1 MSSRIR
7 YGYGY
12 PLKIGRFFDTITAF
26 FTSYVAYIERAEA
39 DGAVV
44 IPFVPCL
51 FTRYCLVLEPTRS
64 ADFILYDSYNVRA
77 SLDGAVPFVTDTYI
91 CKRYEFFQILN
102 TY

>member
-12 PLKIGRFFDTITAF
+12 PLKSGLTGALFVD
-26 FTSYVAYIERAEA
+26 YMAYIQRAEA

-51 FTRYCLVLEPTRS
+51 FARYSL
-64 ADFILYDSYNVRA
+64 ILLA
-77 SLDGAVPFVTDTYI
+77 S
-91 CKRYEFFQILN
+91 
-102 TY
+102 